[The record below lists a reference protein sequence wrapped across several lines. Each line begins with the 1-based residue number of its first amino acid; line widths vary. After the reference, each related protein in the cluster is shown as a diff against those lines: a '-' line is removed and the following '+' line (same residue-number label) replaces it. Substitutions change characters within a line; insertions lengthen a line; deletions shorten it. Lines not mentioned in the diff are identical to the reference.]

1 MNRFFL
7 SRLMFVIPLLM
18 ISCGSPKSKQP
29 SDISSQD
36 SLRMEQAA
44 LPFLDLADLISK
56 KRDVLLSELAVR
68 ITYIPLETP
77 RSFMIGE
84 KNVHVKPCGEYI
96 FVSEHG
102 KPVGAFD
109 RTGKFIRKI
118 GNIGKGPGEYNFD
131 FIFWPDEA
139 SRQVYI
145 WNADKGTIM
154 AYSFEG
160 AFLKDIKPE
169 FRLGN
174 FVPVGNGLFLSWTFM
189 QADFEG
195 KFYRMVFHDNIGKTK
210 SRVFESKKKYDFSH
224 GISIMT
230 PLLTRAPEGWLYNS
244 WENDTI
250 FRIKADSSFTPAF
263 SWKSG
268 KLRIPIDG
276 MKDYSRFLREKDN
289 YLMDLNA
296 IESPSKWFIRYDYQG
311 RNNLAV
317 YDKRSAEF
325 FVVANADTAQRGII
339 NDIDGGPSFFPL
351 WDNENGRYFVR
362 LINAIDLLDYQN
374 GKAKN
379 TIEPKDPAA
388 ARKFREMVATLTDN
402 SNPVVM
408 LVELK

>member
-36 SLRMEQAA
+36 SLRMEQAV

-195 KFYRMVFHDNIGKTK
+195 KFYRMVFHDSIG
-210 SRVFESKKKYDFSH
+210 
-224 GISIMT
+224 
-230 PLLTRAPEGWLYNS
+230 
-244 WENDTI
+244 EN
-250 FRIKADSSFTPAF
+250 
-263 SWKSG
+263 
-268 KLRIPIDG
+268 
-276 MKDYSRFLREKDN
+276 EK
-289 YLMDLNA
+289 
-296 IESPSKWFIRYDYQG
+296 PGF
-311 RNNLAV
+311 
-317 YDKRSAEF
+317 
-325 FVVANADTAQRGII
+325 
-339 NDIDGGPSFFPL
+339 
-351 WDNENGRYFVR
+351 
-362 LINAIDLLDYQN
+362 
-374 GKAKN
+374 
-379 TIEPKDPAA
+379 
-388 ARKFREMVATLTDN
+388 
-402 SNPVVM
+402 
-408 LVELK
+408 